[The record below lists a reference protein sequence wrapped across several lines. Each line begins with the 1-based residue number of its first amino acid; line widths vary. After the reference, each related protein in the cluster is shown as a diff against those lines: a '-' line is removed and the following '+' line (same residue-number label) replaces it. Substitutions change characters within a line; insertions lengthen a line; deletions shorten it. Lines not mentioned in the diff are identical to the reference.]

1 MLLLQSTMGWTR
13 VRFLAWVKAGAR
25 VRLRVTLMELEQEGA
40 SSQGFGQA
48 TADRRRSSRP
58 GREPEKSGCGRS
70 RALQPIAAEKGRT
83 SGTLHK
89 EESMA
94 TQSFL
99 DMIEEFGT
107 GLGVPKVDV
116 DKLIEV
122 HRRNIDALGRSA
134 QVATE
139 GAKSLADKQR
149 EIIETA
155 FRETSAM
162 MRDFKPTGNP
172 QEMLVK
178 QTEFAKKA
186 FDMTLQNTRDIAE
199 LAMKATSDATAI
211 VRARL
216 RESLSE
222 VRNSRESR
230 GQRNAQEEVTACA

>member
-1 MLLLQSTMGWTR
+1 
-13 VRFLAWVKAGAR
+13 
-25 VRLRVTLMELEQEGA
+25 
-40 SSQGFGQA
+40 
-48 TADRRRSSRP
+48 
-58 GREPEKSGCGRS
+58 
-70 RALQPIAAEKGRT
+70 
-83 SGTLHK
+83 
-89 EESMA
+89 MA

-122 HRRNIDALGRSA
+122 HRRNIDALERSA

-162 MRDFKPTGNP
+162 AHDFKPTGNP

-178 QTEFAKKA
+178 QTEFARKA
-186 FDMTLQNTRDIAE
+186 FDITLQNSRDIAE
-199 LAMKATSDATAI
+199 LAMKTTSDATAI
-211 VRARL
+211 VRERL

-222 VRNSRESR
+222 LRNSVSLAGSEMPKK
-230 GQRNAQEEVTACA
+230 T